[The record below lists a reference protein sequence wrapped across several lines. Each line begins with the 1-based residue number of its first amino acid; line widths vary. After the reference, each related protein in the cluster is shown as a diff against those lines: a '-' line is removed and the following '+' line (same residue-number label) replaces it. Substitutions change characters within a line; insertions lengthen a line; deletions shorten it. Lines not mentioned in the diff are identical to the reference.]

1 MPIDLKKIGG
11 GEENRRISLED
22 CRKPLEKTRVEE
34 LIKSNSLVIDEK
46 DETQS
51 TDSNST
57 AADDSD
63 TKKKNFRLFRN
74 FRKNKSKPS

>member
-1 MPIDLKKIGG
+1 MPNDLKKIGG
-11 GEENRRISLED
+11 GEDSRRISLED
-22 CRKPLEKTRVEE
+22 CRKALEKARLEE
-34 LIKSNSLVIDEK
+34 LTKNNTSITDEK

-63 TKKKNFRLFRN
+63 AKKKKLKLFSN
-74 FRKNKSKPS
+74 FRKNKSKLS